1 MKMLSVRHNML
12 AMNACRQFKNNNKI
26 GARQTEKLSSGYK
39 INRSADDAAGLAIS
53 EKMRRQIRGLT
64 QASANAQDGISM
76 VQSAEGA
83 LNEMHAILHRAN
95 ELAVK
100 ASNGTWTDEDRALI
114 DVEVQQLKKEIDT
127 MAGHTVFNEIRLF
140 PDDGLMPGAAFAME
154 TYEFTLHYNLADGT
168 YTVSDAGSGGTDGN
182 VSGTAQNAGNTGG
195 YVNNTAQ
202 APAAGRAAVNP
213 VPTSNAL
220 ATMIATD
227 LIPKAAEQIFNAF
240 PSIKNDIGNVTVDIA
255 IQVQKI
261 DGLNKELARAGF
273 TYRPTGKPYNLY
285 IRVDSADFKVADADG
300 TGSRVEALQST
311 IAHEF
316 MHSLMQYTM
325 TDGMSGRKGSAYKF
339 PQWFSEGTAQ
349 LAGGGFPTQWNNTL
363 ISIANNLKDKDDTSQ
378 DGAIRNYLKRYTPAG
393 RPYGHGYL
401 AAAYAGYLANG
412 GGAVTGPGIAAGM
425 DKIFAD
431 LINGKTFNAAIKD
444 NTGLTSAQLTGLFSN
459 PSADLVNFVREL
471 SFASKGGAG
480 SVITPSLSVGGA
492 SIIGNGVWNPNPGQ
506 PGNPIVPPGFGSGE
520 RSAALQVGAEAGQHI
535 TIDLYRMDAWALGID
550 AVNVETVE
558 AAQEAI
564 GSIKKAINAVSQVR
578 SDYGAV
584 QNRLEHTISNL
595 NNIIENTTAAESL
608 IRDTDIAKEMVAFSN
623 NRILLQAGQ
632 SILSQANQ
640 QQNYILSLLA

>member
-1 MKMLSVRHNML
+1 MLSVRHNML

-520 RSAALQVGAEAGQHI
+520 RSTALQVGAEAGQHI

-564 GSIKKAINAVSQVR
+564 GRIKKAINAVSQVR

>member
-168 YTVSDAGSGGTDGN
+168 YTVSDAGAGGTDGN

-273 TYRPTGKPYNLY
+273 TYRPTGTPYTLY

-325 TDGMSGRKGSAYKF
+325 TDGMSGRKGNAYKF

-378 DGAIRNYLKRYTPAG
+378 DGAIRNYLKKYTPAG